1 MLGHGK
7 GNERQRTVC
16 SDVEE
21 VVFSDDSED
30 FSLVSDVVDVVVR
43 SEDAVVV
50 TEVWERVSVTVTISF
65 VWDVSVGT
73 IVWIPESLSHR
84 SATPDDVYEKQEDAD
99 VAGIP
104 RENNERQA
112 KPLHAAPKKGG

>member
-1 MLGHGK
+1 MLGYGR
-7 GNERQRTVC
+7 NRRQRTLC

-43 SEDAVVV
+43 SEDEVVV

-65 VWDVSVGT
+65 VGDVSVGT

-84 SATPDDVYEKQEDAD
+84 SATPDNVYEKTGRRGCGRNPEEDK
-99 VAGIP
+99 
-104 RENNERQA
+104 ERRA
-112 KPLHAAPKKGG
+112 KAQKMVSKKGG